1 MNVEGRASSW
11 TCLAS
16 LLMAIALGAVTGA
29 HAQAVYRQNGKAL
42 LPDRKYTPGRV
53 AIRDKGRICPHAD
66 TVERRHVTES
76 MKMRVCQEYSVFRID
91 CTGAKYEIDHLV
103 PLEIGGSND
112 LRNLWP
118 QPIEQARQKDQVE
131 WMLHNWVCT
140 GRVSLEWAQQKIADD
155 WYSVYLKLNET
166 GGEK

>member
-1 MNVEGRASSW
+1 MNEEGLASSW

-53 AIRDKGRICPHAD
+53 AIRDKGRLCPHAD
-66 TVERRHVTES
+66 TVARRHVTES
-76 MKMRVCQEYSVFRID
+76 MKRRVCQEYSVFRID
-91 CTGAKYEIDHLV
+91 CTGAKYEIDHLI
-103 PLEIGGSND
+103 PLELGGSND

-118 QPIEQARQKDQVE
+118 QPIEQAREKDKLETHLQS
-131 WMLHNWVCT
+131 LVCSDK
-140 GRVSLEWAQQKIADD
+140 VSLPFAQHQIASD
-155 WYSVYLKLNET
+155 WWTSYGKYM